1 VGYLKYTQTLASGGD
16 NSALVQKPAVLRG
29 NLVELRSTLTFGVAS
44 ATPYTVA
51 MYVPKGSLIVG
62 AYAHVTTGFTA
73 AAEEVPTMAV
83 QTHGATGNLI
93 ANTVLTLAALVD
105 DAVLG
110 GIALA
115 VKVKADVVID
125 FTVETNDFTAGV
137 AELVVIYSPCD
148 PS

>member
-1 VGYLKYTQTLASGGD
+1 MSENLKYTQTLASGGG
-16 NSALVQKPAVLRG
+16 STLVQSPAAQSG
-29 NLVELRSTLTFGVAS
+29 SLVELRSTITFGVVS
-44 ATPYTVA
+44 ATPYTVP
-51 MYVPKGSLIVG
+51 MYIPRGSLIIG

-73 AAEEVPTMAV
+73 ATEEVPTLAV
-83 QTHGATGNLI
+83 QTHGATGNLL

-110 GIALA
+110 GVALK
-115 VKVKADVVID
+115 VKVKADTVID

-137 AELVVIYSPCD
+137 AELVVIYAPCD